1 MQKCPWALYPPHSMS
16 SHLRNTSCPPKRMV
30 AQGRKVMPDR
40 QDGTTKCRT
49 PLLKTQEDAARVVHL
64 LYSTSETGT
73 LRHLAYSSRLTQL
86 WLQRACCLLFFPQPI
101 SLPWLALEF
110 VHFSYQV
117 TVSHLQLWAEKLW
130 TAFCFAGLEH
140 RDNST
145 WSAEPR
151 GDTREVALQLPG
163 GLVLVATKLQSP

>member
-1 MQKCPWALYPPHSMS
+1 MPLSSTPTPQHEFPPQEYLLPTKTHGGPRQKGDAWQARWHHKMQDAS
-16 SHLRNTSCPPKRMV
+16 SENTRRCRKGCPPFV
-30 AQGRKVMPDR
+30 Q
-40 QDGTTKCRT
+40 
-49 PLLKTQEDAARVVHL
+49 HI
-64 LYSTSETGT
+64 
-73 LRHLAYSSRLTQL
+73 LAYSSRLTQL

-110 VHFSYQV
+110 VQFSYQV
-117 TVSHLQLWAEKLW
+117 TVSHLQLWVEKLW
-130 TAFCFAGLEH
+130 TAFCIAGLEH

-163 GLVLVATKLQSP
+163 GLVLVATELQSP